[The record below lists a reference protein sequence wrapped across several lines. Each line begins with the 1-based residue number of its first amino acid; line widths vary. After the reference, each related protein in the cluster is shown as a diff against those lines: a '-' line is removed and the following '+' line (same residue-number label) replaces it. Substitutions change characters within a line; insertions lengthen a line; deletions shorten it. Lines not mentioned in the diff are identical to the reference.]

1 MPQLAGLLQCAIC
14 QMLTSICLF
23 KEDKTTNS
31 RSTAGSSPPSARF
44 VFGAPGLLPSVLL
57 RETHSATAPPCS
69 CGLFPSCMPNQRTP
83 NVKDLSLTRKR
94 PRLWQVHLCFPV
106 QEGFETPLVHLQ
118 EEEPPSHLTPW
129 PTALQNADLPRSGAS
144 SATRT
149 VLVHVCS
156 DGSTLAM

>member
-1 MPQLAGLLQCAIC
+1 MCNMSDAYINLSFQGGQDYQQSKYRRIFAAQRSLCIWGARASAVSASAGNALSNC
-14 QMLTSICLF
+14 
-23 KEDKTTNS
+23 
-31 RSTAGSSPPSARF
+31 SS
-44 VFGAPGLLPSVLL
+44 
-57 RETHSATAPPCS
+57 CS